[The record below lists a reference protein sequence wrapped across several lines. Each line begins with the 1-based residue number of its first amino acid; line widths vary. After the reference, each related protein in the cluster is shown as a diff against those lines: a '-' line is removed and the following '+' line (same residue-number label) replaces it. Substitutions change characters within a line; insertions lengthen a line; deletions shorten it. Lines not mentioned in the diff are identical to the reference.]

1 MFYFAD
7 VQMGMLAVA
16 MSIRGPTNFLRFSG
30 KLLEPN
36 LAASDN

>member
-16 MSIRGPTNFLRFSG
+16 MSIIGPAKFLRFSG
-30 KLLEPN
+30 KLLSPN